1 MFGSGK
7 VLGKKNVN
15 ENNFL
20 IFGFIMKNKK

>member
-20 IFGFIMKNKK
+20 IFVFIMENKK